1 MTATYIINGVEFTG
15 QEIARKVGVIRE
27 MDFGDCNREMH
38 YLAQR
43 AINEINEQG
52 RYVTA
57 VNMLRSLVQI
67 DPVAI

>member
-1 MTATYIINGVEFTG
+1 MTKTYFVNGVEFTG
-15 QEIARKVGVIRE
+15 QEIARKCEALRS

-52 RYVTA
+52 RYMTA
-57 VNMLRSLVQI
+57 INMLRSLVQI

>member
-15 QEIARKVGVIRE
+15 QQIARKCETIRS

-52 RYVTA
+52 RYMTA